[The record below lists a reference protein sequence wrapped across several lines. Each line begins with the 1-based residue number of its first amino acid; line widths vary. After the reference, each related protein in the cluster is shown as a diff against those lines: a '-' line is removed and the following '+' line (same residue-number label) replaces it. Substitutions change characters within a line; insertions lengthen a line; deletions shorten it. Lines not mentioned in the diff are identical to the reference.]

1 MICNSSFLLVKTQNT
16 NAQMQGEITLTVMTK
31 MLYDSTTKKI
41 TSNLPL
47 RFLSL
52 NILFDVSL

>member
-16 NAQMQGEITLTVMTK
+16 NAQMQGEITVMTK